1 MAKDKISDYSST
13 ANSNTDIA
21 GINIDEGCAPSG
33 INDAIRTLMA
43 QLKTWQSGGQDVYI
57 HPAGSASAPSITANG
72 DTNTGIFFPAADTVA
87 VTTGGTERARVD
99 SSGNMGLGVTP
110 SGNFMLE
117 AGSTTAAGRS
127 FKLMTLTGGFSG
139 GNYPFFGYNFRSTTT
154 SGTYRYDGND
164 VASAINFASGIAF
177 NIATSGTAGNAIT
190 WNTAMTLDA
199 SGNLGV
205 GTTTPDVFSTAYER
219 NASFVG
225 SGTTAAINVSG
236 ATAARVQLGVGST
249 RYGYIYQ
256 DASNFLQIAT
266 TTALPIAFN
275 TNSTERARITAAG
288 VLLVGVT
295 ATGGGG
301 SHLIQAGTGVNALQC
316 QNNSSTLP
324 YGPYFNFSA
333 ASPNNTTSYFLAC
346 DDTTNI
352 KAMIYS
358 NGTFGSRTSTYGGIS
373 DIKVKQ
379 DIVDAS
385 SQWGDIKA
393 LRFRKY
399 RFKDDPTG
407 PLQLGLISQEAELVS
422 PGLVFESPDTIN
434 VEVPVLDENGDAV
447 FNEDGTPQTTTERQ
461 ETGEVTKSVKYSI
474 LYMKAVVALQ
484 EAMNRI
490 EQLEADVAALKG

>member
-1 MAKDKISDYSST
+1 MSLILSGTNGLSDVDGSAAT
-13 ANSNTDIA
+13 
-21 GINIDEGCAPSG
+21 P
-33 INDAIRTLMA
+33 AIRGT
-43 QLKTWQSGGQDVYI
+43 
-57 HPAGSASAPSITANG
+57 
-72 DTNTGIFFPAADTVA
+72 DTNTGIFFPAADTVGIS
-87 VTTGGTERARVD
+87 TGGTERARVD
-99 SSGNMGLGVTP
+99 SSGNLGLGVTP

-164 VASAINFASGIAF
+164 AASAINFSGGIAF
-177 NIATSGTAGNAIT
+177 NVAASGTAGNAIT

-199 SGNLGV
+199 NGKLLVGGTASDLSSSSQAMIIGSGGLSV
-205 GTTTPDVFSTAYER
+205 QYAGTTDTYLKLTPGAANGVVDIRADAR
-219 NASFVG
+219 
-225 SGTTAAINVSG
+225 SGGYPALTFTTGAA
-236 ATAARVQLGVGST
+236 
-249 RYGYIYQ
+249 
-256 DASNFLQIAT
+256 
-266 TTALPIAFN
+266 
-275 TNSTERARITAAG
+275 ERARIDSSG
-288 VLLVGVT
+288 NLQVGLTNIASYVGSSPVGSIANL
-295 ATGGGG
+295 ATT
-301 SHLIQAGTGVNALQC
+301 AGTNCAAFIHSH
-316 QNNSSTLP
+316 SSNP
-324 YGPYFNFSA
+324 YGPFFYFNGG
-333 ASPNNTTSYFLAC
+333 SPNNTSNYFLTC
-346 DDTTNI
+346 NDTTNQ
-352 KAMIYS
+352 KAVIYS
-358 NGTFGSRTSTYGGIS
+358 SGTFGSRTSTYGGIS

-422 PGLVFESPDTIN
+422 PGLVFETPDTIN

-490 EQLEADVAALKG
+490 EQLEADVAALKGTQP